1 MNTDF
6 FNIIKSLHFSSF
18 VWLLILP
25 PAMMGIDI
33 ITGLLNAWVQK
44 NFQSAKMR
52 SGLAKK
58 AGELLIILIGLLF
71 NYGMALPIV
80 IVNCIALY
88 IIIMELMSIMENL
101 DSLGAPVPKVI
112 KDVIN
117 NVGTAVR
124 DDEMEDLMAK
134 LREAEK
140 MIEASKA
147 TIAALEAE
155 KDTRIE
161 KEE

>member
-1 MNTDF
+1 MELLEVF
-6 FNIIKSLHFSSF
+6 KELHFQSMF
-18 VWLLILP
+18 WLLMLP
-25 PAMMGIDI
+25 SAMMAIDV
-33 ITGLLNAWVQK
+33 ITGLMGAWVRK
-44 NFQSAKMR
+44 DFQSTKMR

-88 IIIMELMSIMENL
+88 IIIMELMSIAENL

-124 DDEMEDLMAK
+124 DDEMKDLMAK
-134 LREAEK
+134 LKEAEK
-140 MIEASKA
+140 MIEVSRA